1 LNARLIGESCFSRT
15 LNFMAEY
22 LVKMAD
28 ERGHVLQQVE
38 SGVSEQEIKDRFAQQ
53 GFMVYSVK
61 SRRGLLPMGGKG
73 RKKLLRADQ
82 FVIFNQQFLTL
93 IKAGLPIIK
102 SLNILSKR
110 QKNANFK
117 AILEN
122 VQDRVKSGS
131 LLSEAFEAQGAT
143 SKIYTTTLLAGERSG
158 NLEEVLGRYITFQR
172 ITVSFRKKL
181 IASLWYPA
189 LLVCALAVMLTFLLT
204 YVVPQFADLYSTLNA
219 KLPAIT
225 LFMLAVGK
233 GIQNDYYIILAGMA
247 ALALLITFWVRSDQG
262 SKMLDAIRYKLP
274 LFGDIWM
281 KYQIAMFSRTLSTL
295 LSGGL
300 PLVPSLETAS
310 HSINSFK
317 ISSNVEYA
325 SRRVREGRA
334 LSFSLEE
341 TEFFP
346 DMAVEMVEVGEST
359 GALPAMLNSVAEF
372 YEEDVQNSLAT
383 AMQLIEPVILIFMG
397 ITVAFVLLSL
407 YMPIFSLGAQVQQ

>member
-1 LNARLIGESCFSRT
+1 
-15 LNFMAEY
+15 MAEF

-53 GFMVYSVK
+53 GFFVYSVK
-61 SRRGLLPMGGKG
+61 SRTGLLPMGGPR
-73 RKKLLRADQ
+73 RKKPIKPDL
-82 FVIFNQQFLTL
+82 FIVFNQQFLTL

-102 SLNILSKR
+102 SLNILGKR
-110 QKNANFK
+110 QKDPNFK

-122 VQDRVKSGS
+122 VQERVKSGE
-131 LLSEAFEAQGAT
+131 LLSEAFEAQGAIT

-158 NLEEVLGRYITFQR
+158 NLEEVLGRYIAFQR
-172 ITVSFRKKL
+172 IALSFRKKL
-181 IASLWYPA
+181 ISSLWYPG
-189 LLVCALAVMLTFLLT
+189 LLLCALTVMLTFLMT

-219 KLPAIT
+219 KLPTVT
-225 LFMLAVGK
+225 LFMLSIGRFIQHSYVFILLGIVAVVV
-233 GIQNDYYIILAGMA
+233 AGT
-247 ALALLITFWVRSDQG
+247 LWVRSEQG
-262 SKMLDAIRYKLP
+262 SKALDAIRYKLP
-274 LFGDIWM
+274 LFGTIWM

-317 ISSNVEYA
+317 VASSVEHA
-325 SRRVREGRA
+325 SRRVREGRS

-341 TEFFP
+341 TQFFP
-346 DMAVEMVEVGEST
+346 DLAIEMVEVGEST
-359 GALPAMLNSVAEF
+359 GALPSMLNSVAEF
-372 YEEDVQNSLAT
+372 YEEDVQNSLST

-407 YMPIFSLGAQVQQ
+407 YLPIFSLGAQVQQ

>member
-1 LNARLIGESCFSRT
+1 MLDWLRESELPPYSHS
-15 LNFMAEY
+15 MAEF

-38 SGVSEQEIKDRFAQQ
+38 TGVSEQEIKDRFAQQ

-61 SRRGLLPMGGKG
+61 SRRGLLQLGGRQ
-73 RKKLLRADQ
+73 RKKLLKADQ
-82 FVIFNQQFLTL
+82 FVVFNQQFLTL

-110 QKNANFK
+110 QKDPRFK

-122 VQDRVKSGS
+122 VQDRVKSGA

-158 NLEEVLGRYITFQR
+158 NLEEVLGRFIAFQR

-181 IASLWYPA
+181 ISSLWYPA
-189 LLVCALAVMLTFLLT
+189 LLVCALGVMLTFLLT
-204 YVVPQFADLYSTLNA
+204 YVVPQFADLYNSLNA

-225 LFMLAVGK
+225 IFMLSVGK
-233 GIQNDYYIILAGMA
+233 GIQNYYYIILAVLLL
-247 ALALLITFWVRSDQG
+247 LAVGGTLWVRSDSG
-262 SKMLDAIRYKLP
+262 SKSLDSIRYKLP
-274 LFGDIWM
+274 LFGEIWM

-346 DMAVEMVEVGEST
+346 DLAIEMVEVGEST

-407 YMPIFSLGAQVQQ
+407 YLPIFSLGAQVQQ

>member
-1 LNARLIGESCFSRT
+1 
-15 LNFMAEY
+15 MAEY

-38 SGVSEQEIKDRFAQQ
+38 SGVSEQEIKDRFALQ

-73 RKKLLRADQ
+73 RKKLLKADQ

-102 SLNILSKR
+102 SLHILSKR

-122 VQDRVKSGS
+122 VQERVKSGS

-219 KLPAIT
+219 KLPAMTI
-225 LFMLAVGK
+225 FMLGIGR
-233 GIQNDYYIILAGMA
+233 GIQNYYYIILAA
-247 ALALLITFWVRSDQG
+247 ILALGLMITLWVRSDKG
-262 SKMLDAIRYKLP
+262 SRILDAIRYKLP

-341 TEFFP
+341 TGFFP

>member
-1 LNARLIGESCFSRT
+1 
-15 LNFMAEY
+15 MAEF

-38 SGVSEQEIKDRFAQQ
+38 SGVSEQEIKERFVQQ
-53 GFMVYSVK
+53 GFMVYSIK
-61 SRRGLLPMGGKG
+61 SRRGLLPIGKSG
-73 RKKLLRADQ
+73 RKKVLKPDQ

-93 IKAGLPIIK
+93 IKAGLPILK

-110 QKNANFK
+110 QKNVRFK

-122 VQDRVKSGS
+122 VQERVKSGE
-131 LLSEAFEAQGAT
+131 LLSQAFEAQGAT

-158 NLEEVLGRYITFQR
+158 NLEEVLGRFISFQR

-189 LLVCALAVMLTFLLT
+189 LLICALTVMLTFLMT
-204 YVVPQFADLYSTLNA
+204 YVVPQFADLYSSLNA
-219 KLPAIT
+219 KLPAMT
-225 LFMLAVGK
+225 VFMLGIGR
-233 GIQNDYYIILAGMA
+233 GIQNYYPAILGG
-247 ALALLITFWVRSDQG
+247 LLTVVIVVMLWVRSEGG
-262 SKMLDAIRYKLP
+262 SKTLDSLRYKLP
-274 LFGDIWM
+274 LFGEIWM

-310 HSINSFK
+310 QSINSFK
-317 ISSNVEYA
+317 IASNVGYA
-325 SRRVREGRA
+325 SNRVREGRA

-341 TEFFP
+341 TKFFP
-346 DMAVEMVEVGEST
+346 DLALEMIEVGEST

-372 YEEDVQNSLAT
+372 YEEDVQNSLTT
-383 AMQLIEPVILIFMG
+383 AMQLVEPVILIFMG
-397 ITVAFVLLSL
+397 ITVAIVLLSL
-407 YMPIFSLGAQVQQ
+407 YLPIFSLGAQQ

>member
-1 LNARLIGESCFSRT
+1 
-15 LNFMAEY
+15 MAEF

-38 SGVSEQEIKDRFAQQ
+38 SGISEQEIRERFAQQ
-53 GFMVYSVK
+53 GFLVYSVK
-61 SRRGLLPMGGKG
+61 GRSGLMPIGGRG
-73 RKKLLRADQ
+73 RKKKLKADQ

-93 IKAGLPIIK
+93 IKAGLPILK
-102 SLNILSKR
+102 SLSLLSKR
-110 QKNANFK
+110 QKDPIFK
-117 AILEN
+117 AMLEN
-122 VQDRVKSGS
+122 IQERVKSGQ
-131 LLSEAFEAQGAT
+131 LLSEAFEAQGAV

-158 NLEEVLGRYITFQR
+158 NLEEVLGRYIAFQR

-181 IASLWYPA
+181 ISSLWYPA
-189 LLVCALAVMLTFLLT
+189 LLIVALAVMLTFLMT
-204 YVVPQFADLYSTLNA
+204 YVVPQFADLYNSLNA

-225 LFMLAVGK
+225 IVMLSIGTA
-233 GIQNDYYIILAGMA
+233 IQHYYYIILAVIVA
-247 ALALLITFWVRSDQG
+247 IVLVTTFWVRSDKG
-262 SKMLDAIRYKLP
+262 SKSLDALRYRLP
-274 LFGDIWM
+274 IFGQIWM

-295 LSGGL
+295 LTGGL

-317 ISSNVEYA
+317 ISRNVEHGA
-325 SRRVREGRA
+325 RRVREGRS

-341 TEFFP
+341 TGFFP
-346 DMAVEMVEVGEST
+346 DLAIEMIEVGEST

-397 ITVAFVLLSL
+397 VTVALVLLSL
-407 YMPIFSLGAQVQQ
+407 YLPIFSLGAQVQQ

>member
-1 LNARLIGESCFSRT
+1 
-15 LNFMAEY
+15 MAEF

-38 SGVSEQEIKDRFAQQ
+38 SGVSEQEIRERFVQQ

-61 SRRGLLPMGGKG
+61 TRRGLLPMGGAS
-73 RKKLLRADQ
+73 RKKILKADQ

-93 IKAGLPIIK
+93 IKAGLPILK

-110 QKNANFK
+110 QKNLRFK

-122 VQDRVKSGS
+122 VQERVKSGE
-131 LLSEAFEAQGAT
+131 LLSQAFEAQGAT

-158 NLEEVLGRYITFQR
+158 NLEEVLGRYISFQR

-189 LLVCALAVMLTFLLT
+189 LLICALSVMLTFLMT
-204 YVVPQFADLYSTLNA
+204 YVVPQFADLYNSLNA
-219 KLPAIT
+219 KLPSIT
-225 LFMLAVGK
+225 VFMLGIGH
-233 GIQNDYYIILAGMA
+233 GIQTHYPVILGSLLAVVIIVTLWA
-247 ALALLITFWVRSDQG
+247 RSDRG
-262 SKMLDAIRYKLP
+262 GKTLDALRYKLP
-274 LFGDIWM
+274 LFGEIWM

-317 ISSNVEYA
+317 IASNVGHA
-325 SRRVREGRA
+325 SNRVREGRA

-341 TEFFP
+341 TKFFP
-346 DMAVEMVEVGEST
+346 DLALEMIEVGEST

-372 YEEDVQNSLAT
+372 YEEDVQNSLTT
-383 AMQLIEPVILIFMG
+383 AMQLVEPVILIFMG
-397 ITVAFVLLSL
+397 ITVAVVLLAL
-407 YMPIFSLGAQVQQ
+407 YLPIFSLGAQQ